1 MVVGE
6 QFRRS
11 VCACPPTLTAGEEAS
26 LCHSPREQECVE
38 GAPSIRIAAGVCTER
53 MRVRHRARHESV
65 SLERAACVSRSQIPC
80 PRICT
85 MTAPQTNRRTGGTKC
100 RDHPASRQTKRA
112 KKRRDQC
119 TQAPKGS
126 RRESVENTGIACQP
140 CCMTKRRKGKQTA
153 ANSVSPESAT
163 NSEMSRPD
171 EFSSRASAAQGSAFG
186 LSAVSRGDRERP
198 LASGAADL
206 DDRTKGRPANPAPVP
221 VRQSSSRLGR
231 ARDPRLIGLQRLKAL
246 SRELEKLHRQEHS
259 LLRERDR
266 LVAQLRSD
274 GESWASLSSRTGLSR
289 QALSK
294 RTS

>member
-1 MVVGE
+1 M
-6 QFRRS
+6 
-11 VCACPPTLTAGEEAS
+11 
-26 LCHSPREQECVE
+26 HDD
-38 GAPSIRIAAGVCTER
+38 GATNE
-53 MRVRHRARHESV
+53 
-65 SLERAACVSRSQIPC
+65 
-80 PRICT
+80 
-85 MTAPQTNRRTGGTKC
+85 QTNRRHKVPP
-100 RDHPASRQTKRA
+100 HPHQPPNKASNR
-112 KKRRDQC
+112 RRDQC
-119 TQAPKGS
+119 TQAPKGD
-126 RRESVENTGIACQP
+126 RPESVENTGIACQH

-171 EFSSRASAAQGSAFG
+171 ESSSRASAAQGSAFG
-186 LSAVSRGDRERP
+186 LSAVNHVYRERP

-206 DDRTKGRPANPAPVP
+206 DDRTNGRPANPAPVP
-221 VRQSSSRLGR
+221 ARQPSSRLGR

-246 SRELEKLHRQEHS
+246 SRELEKLHRQEQS

-266 LVAQLRSD
+266 LVAQLRRE

>member
-1 MVVGE
+1 MRGRSGDSHARGTSPVV
-6 QFRRS
+6 
-11 VCACPPTLTAGEEAS
+11 
-26 LCHSPREQECVE
+26 
-38 GAPSIRIAAGVCTER
+38 RIA
-53 MRVRHRARHESV
+53 VRHRARHESV

-112 KKRRDQC
+112 IKRRDQC

-246 SRELEKLHRQEHS
+246 SRELDKLHRQEHT

-266 LVAQLRSD
+266 LVAKLRSE